1 MKFGLAQLEKEK
13 EIIPAKKLLMECR
26 LVLFI
31 EMK

>member
-26 LVLFI
+26 LLLRAVS
-31 EMK
+31 